1 MASYIE
7 YLSSEC
13 RRHGAALDLGAAVTA
28 IDEARGRMVVHC
40 YHGAKLE
47 ADAAILTVPLPL
59 LPEIAFPSAAR
70 EQVKATAEIGFGNV
84 VKFYF
89 ASQQSGGPIMAGE
102 I

>member
-1 MASYIE
+1 MAQGYGKLIE
-7 YLSSEC
+7 YLTSEC
-13 RRHGAALDLGAAVTA
+13 RRLGTALHLGAAVTA
-28 IDEARGRMVVHC
+28 IDEAGGRMVVRC

-84 VKFYF
+84 FKILFRF
-89 ASQQSGGPIMAGE
+89 ATK
-102 I
+102 